1 MDEYKGLTDKEL
13 IERLKNY
20 SIPHG
25 PIVGSTRKLYEKKI
39 YEYETERTQRP
50 SPGGSLS
57 YTEPSRIESFSRETF
72 VSPRNREHLSY
83 GQEVLDSTRTYS
95 RETYDSPRNEEYSE
109 YGSEDPSL
117 SKSYLSHNYDFPRHE
132 GRSTYA
138 TEDWDANSSEGSTS
152 SYRHYLSSASS
163 TAPLGAVSARQP
175 ITEPYPYSSG
185 QKDGS
190 VKRDSDSYQT
200 IFHRKSPGLSSLGV
214 EPRRAIRPER
224 QTQAAEGAT
233 GSDGG
238 TKRFL
243 PLWPQLL
250 LFVLLAG
257 LLAFAYFFLQGGAD
271 DNPFLHYPH

>member
-57 YTEPSRIESFSRETF
+57 YT
-72 VSPRNREHLSY
+72 
-83 GQEVLDSTRTYS
+83 VLDSTRTYS